1 MKIDRKKLVLT
12 CFILS
17 VMTIIYGY
25 FLWTILIPIQDFHLM
40 GDEELLRAQKE
51 YALNYPLGRFL
62 LYAGSF
68 GLVSSTLYLI
78 VAHFKTKK
86 TIPSC

>member
-1 MKIDRKKLVLT
+1 MKVDKKKVMMACL
-12 CFILS
+12 ILS
-17 VMTIIYGY
+17 IIAIIFGY
-25 FLWTILIPIQDFHLM
+25 FLWAILIPIQDFHLM

-51 YALNYPLGRFL
+51 YAVNYPLGRFL

-78 VAHFKTKK
+78 VAHFKSKK
-86 TIPSC
+86 SPF